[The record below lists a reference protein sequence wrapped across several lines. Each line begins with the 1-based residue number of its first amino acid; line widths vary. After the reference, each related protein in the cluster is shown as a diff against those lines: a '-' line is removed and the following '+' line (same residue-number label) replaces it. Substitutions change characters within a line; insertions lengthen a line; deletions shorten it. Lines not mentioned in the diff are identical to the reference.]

1 MPFPLKERRILLT
14 VPGVG
19 PAVLQ
24 RLESVGIHSIA
35 DLSRMGADAVVRRV
49 NAQLGMPAWENR
61 RKALNAA
68 LRLAAASS
76 HKLTEPT
83 PDCGSR

>member
-1 MPFPLKERRILLT
+1 MPFSSNERRILLT

-24 RLESVGIHSIA
+24 RLESVGVHSIA
-35 DLSRMGADAVVRRV
+35 DLSRLGADAVVRRV
-49 NAQLGMPAWENR
+49 NSQMGMPAWENR

-68 LRLAAASS
+68 LQLAAASG
-76 HKLTEPT
+76 LELIGQGPAR
-83 PDCGSR
+83 GS